1 MIVSVCKCK
10 LALTSR
16 TLKDKRKI
24 VQSIKQTVL
33 NRFPVSIAEVCMNDT
48 PGVTVFG
55 VAAVSS
61 SGKIAEE
68 LINQTIKHIEHSR
81 PDVEVILIESEILTG
96 F

>member
-1 MIVSVCKCK
+1 
-10 LALTSR
+10 
-16 TLKDKRKI
+16 
-24 VQSIKQTVL
+24 
-33 NRFPVSIAEVCMNDT
+33 MNDT

-81 PDVEVILIESEILTG
+81 PDVEVILIESEILAG